1 MKKRLSA
8 VFAALLSVI
17 WMSAAWA
24 DSASTPIN
32 DDSAARRDNIALA
45 VEALNGV
52 VIEDGDSFSF
62 NEAVGARTR
71 DNGYKAALNGR
82 GVKVVGGGVAQAATT
97 LYLAVRDMDGVE
109 IDERHTYGSR
119 FTGGYVESRQLSV
132 AVDDGDDLD
141 FRFTNRTGSS
151 MVLNMSMSDE
161 SVDCWIDAG
170 RQMLSSAHTYVFDD
184 SEAMLNNLSRCADS
198 LNARVI
204 PDGETLSFNDLVG
217 ARTEKRG
224 YKTALNGRGVKVV
237 GGGVAQVASTLYLAV
252 LEGDGLEVSELHTY
266 GSRYTGDYVDS
277 GDQAVLVDYNS
288 DLDFKIKNNTGKDV
302 VVYVS
307 LDEDEMRM
315 NVEFW
320 IG

>member
-82 GVKVVGGGVAQAATT
+82 GVKVVGGGVAQ
-97 LYLAVRDMDGVE
+97 
-109 IDERHTYGSR
+109 
-119 FTGGYVESRQLSV
+119 
-132 AVDDGDDLD
+132 
-141 FRFTNRTGSS
+141 
-151 MVLNMSMSDE
+151 
-161 SVDCWIDAG
+161 
-170 RQMLSSAHTYVFDD
+170 
-184 SEAMLNNLSRCADS
+184 
-198 LNARVI
+198 
-204 PDGETLSFNDLVG
+204 
-217 ARTEKRG
+217 
-224 YKTALNGRGVKVV
+224 
-237 GGGVAQVASTLYLAV
+237 VASTLYLAA

-302 VVYVS
+302 VVYVG